1 MSLEDTS
8 IHDVDLNGGA
18 FVLAN
23 EHDILRTIGNEEES
37 LINIVY
43 PNIISSVDDDNESP
57 MIHVLLNIP
66 KNDDDESEFQNVNEL
81 IDIIRT
87 EDDGDARDILL
98 QSTESIN
105 LPSPVIG
112 GDSEK
117 EKLLVAIIDEEKV
130 KSSFLNAD
138 DIHQSDSFPST
149 DRGQSS
155 VFCQTDGVPVE
166 QSIILDD
173 FVEKV
178 IVTKYKCKFCTFS
191 FDSPEEC
198 QEHLLTQHIKFQPQE
213 DTIQAHSEIP
223 HDNSP
228 LSDTISI
235 VEPEL
240 TDTCS
245 EPTLQAG
252 KKAKANSKPIE
263 PVNVTAKRKRKV
275 DKSNSHKRFPCDLC
289 DYIARHRVRQCS
301 AVYQTLFFA
310 YGFIFNFRFIL
321 GIIVSHIQGSVLLG
335 ASGKTV
341 DKVLR
346 RLRHFERM

>member
-1 MSLEDTS
+1 MANNPTNKAKMSLEDTT
-8 IHDVDLNGGA
+8 IDDVDLTGGA

-37 LINIVY
+37 LTNIVY
-43 PNIISSVDDDNESP
+43 PNIISSVDEDNESP
-57 MIHVLLNIP
+57 MIQVLLDIP
-66 KNDDDESEFQNVNEL
+66 KNDDESEFQNVNDL
-81 IDIIRT
+81 MDIIRT
-87 EDDGDARDILL
+87 EDDAGARDILL

-105 LPSPVIG
+105 LPSSVIVS
-112 GDSEK
+112 DSEK

-130 KSSFLNAD
+130 KSSFLHAD
-138 DIHQSDSFPST
+138 DIHQSASFPST

-191 FDSPEEC
+191 FDSLEEC
-198 QEHLLTQHIKFQPQE
+198 HEHLLTQHIKFQPQE

-228 LSDTISI
+228 LSNIVSI
-235 VEPEL
+235 VKTEL

-245 EPTLQAG
+245 EPTLQPS
-252 KKAKANSKPIE
+252 KKTKANSKSIE
-263 PVNVTAKRKRKV
+263 PVNVPAKRKRKV
-275 DKSNSHKRFPCDLC
+275 GKINSQKRFPCDLC
-289 DYIARHRVRQCS
+289 DYIARHRVRY
-301 AVYQTLFFA
+301 AVIQM
-310 YGFIFNFRFIL
+310 IFL
-321 GIIVSHIQGSVLLG
+321 LTGLYLIVGS
-335 ASGKTV
+335 S
-341 DKVLR
+341 
-346 RLRHFERM
+346 